1 MADIKKEFNQR
12 EGLVS
17 SGQPAG
23 SINFEKQ
30 TGRIIVGQD
39 DGSNL
44 EYGIGRVVITS
55 DELTNK
61 KLSKKNINLLFN
73 NHLAQWS
80 AGVVKGYSSLMVF
93 LNLPGVDFIRSLV
106 PVSVTAYSQTQL
118 LLSGTYMNMISSDLV
133 YQHILVSVQS
143 DGTMQIPNP
152 LTFNDNGDG
161 TKVLADNGQYVNMPQ
176 AVNPRPYIIYNSS
189 AFSTTGTVNLLD
201 SHRIT
206 GSSDFVTTAYVI
218 KKMAALVNNSIS
230 NDAYIPDIYVW
241 ANPSVAQQI
250 FDTSFTN
257 FCLFK
262 VEFNLAGCP
271 SSLGS
276 NTIVSNNST
285 VNFRYTMTPMFTWQK
300 VNGLSS
306 MVFTGVTGTIGSN
319 YITLFISGSNA
330 MDVQMLRNDLS
341 TSFYLSGNG
350 NYMPLPA
357 TPECSKIWMYNGS
370 QESLAVG
377 ASSQMVKNLLMDW
390 DGSNASSKVKGGD
403 MYITTNHHLFL
414 VTDTNVSSTNMAV
427 ICIGNMAHFEE
438 GDELAQ
444 SSSSVPANGSVP
456 LAAQYAD
463 YAVFSYE
470 YNGSQAKTIANFVS
484 YGFFKHRTSKIQY
497 LLVKNL
503 SSSGTLN
510 ISPGTGYFCN
520 FETVTL
526 KAKEGVELSIFK
538 DVVLASSVINF

>member
-1 MADIKKEFNQR
+1 MADVKKEFNQR
-12 EGLVS
+12 EDLVS

-39 DGSNL
+39 DGNNL

-61 KLSKKNINLLFN
+61 KLSEKNINLLFN

-80 AGVVKGYSSLMVF
+80 AGVVKVYSSLMVF
-93 LNLPGVDFIRSLV
+93 LNLPGTDFIRSLV

-118 LLSGTYMNMISSDLV
+118 LLSGTYMNMMSSDLV

-161 TKVLADNGQYVNMPQ
+161 TKVLADNGQYVNMP
-176 AVNPRPYIIYNSS
+176 
-189 AFSTTGTVNLLD
+189 
-201 SHRIT
+201 
-206 GSSDFVTTAYVI
+206 
-218 KKMAALVNNSIS
+218 
-230 NDAYIPDIYVW
+230 
-241 ANPSVAQQI
+241 
-250 FDTSFTN
+250 
-257 FCLFK
+257 
-262 VEFNLAGCP
+262 
-271 SSLGS
+271 
-276 NTIVSNNST
+276 
-285 VNFRYTMTPMFTWQK
+285 
-300 VNGLSS
+300 
-306 MVFTGVTGTIGSN
+306 
-319 YITLFISGSNA
+319 
-330 MDVQMLRNDLS
+330 
-341 TSFYLSGNG
+341 
-350 NYMPLPA
+350 A
-357 TPECSKIWMYNGS
+357 TPECSKIWKYNGS
-370 QESLAVG
+370 QENLAVG
-377 ASSQMVKNLLMDW
+377 ASSHAAKGLLRDW
-390 DGSNASSKVKGGD
+390 NGSDASSKVKDGD

-414 VTDTNVSSTNMAV
+414 VTNANDSSVSMVVTF
-427 ICIGNMAHFEE
+427 IGNMAHFEE
-438 GDELAQ
+438 GDELVQ
-444 SSSSVPANGSVP
+444 SSSSVPSTGSVP
-456 LAAQYAD
+456 LATQYAD
-463 YAVFSYE
+463 YAVFSYK
-470 YNGSQAKTIANFVS
+470 YNGIQTKTITNFVF

-526 KAKEGVELSIFK
+526 KAKEGVELSIFR

>member
-1 MADIKKEFNQR
+1 MADVKKEFNQL
-12 EGLVS
+12 EDLVS
-17 SGQPAG
+17 SGQSAG

-39 DGSNL
+39 DGNNL

-61 KLSKKNINLLFN
+61 KLSEKNINLLFN

-93 LNLPGVDFIRSLV
+93 LNLPGTDFIRSLV

-133 YQHILVSVQS
+133 YQHILVSVKS
-143 DGTMQIPNP
+143 DGTMQIPDP

-189 AFSTTGTVNLLD
+189 AFSANGTLNLLD

-206 GSSDFVTTAYVI
+206 GSSDLVTTAYVI
-218 KKMAALVNNSIS
+218 NKMAALVNGSIS

-241 ANPSVAQQI
+241 ANPTVAQQI

-262 VEFNLAGCP
+262 IEFNLAGCP
-271 SSLGS
+271 ASLGS
-276 NTIVSNNST
+276 NTVISNSST

-357 TPECSKIWMYNGS
+357 TSKIWKYNGS

-377 ASSQMVKNLLMDW
+377 GSSYAVKNLLMDW
-390 DGSNASSKVKGGD
+390 DGSDASSKVKDGD

-414 VTDTNVSSTNMAV
+414 VTNADFSSTHMA
-427 ICIGNMAHFEE
+427 ITCIGNMAHFEE

-444 SSSSVPANGSVP
+444 SSSSAPSSGSVP

-470 YNGSQAKTIANFVS
+470 YNGTQTKTIANFVF
-484 YGFFKHRTSKIQY
+484 YGFFQHRTRKIQY

-526 KAKEGVELSIFK
+526 QAKEGVELSIFN